1 MNYNILTSLQTTP
14 EKIMDINEKIN
25 RLKQQIKIRAI
36 ADDGYYLSPQYEK
49 DEQALYELQQKLKE
63 EVACKNT

>member
-1 MNYNILTSLQTTP
+1 
-14 EKIMDINEKIN
+14 MDINEKIN
-25 RLKQQIKIRAI
+25 RLKQQIKWRTI

-49 DEQALYELQQKLKE
+49 DEQDLYELQQKLKE